1 MNFEY
6 FSALYVNNV
15 ESYITKDGDAQ
26 NVKKEKIMEKRSDR
40 LINVLFQFWQ
50 PGYFSLL
57 PWFCYDQSIQIIFQL
72 ENDVDIWDEALL
84 RNPFFRDTF
93 CLQL

>member
-26 NVKKEKIMEKRSDR
+26 KREKRKDYGKEK
-40 LINVLFQFWQ
+40 
-50 PGYFSLL
+50 
-57 PWFCYDQSIQIIFQL
+57 
-72 ENDVDIWDEALL
+72 
-84 RNPFFRDTF
+84 
-93 CLQL
+93 